1 MGLLPVK
8 KLPLKAVCVGNLTV
22 GGTGKTP
29 AVSWIARFFRAR
41 DIPVAILRRGYKRGS
56 GTGPAD
62 ETLLLME
69 QVPGVQVL
77 ESPNRVSGANR
88 AAASGAR
95 LVVLDDGFQH
105 RRARR
110 DLDVVLVDAADPF
123 GGGHLL
129 PWGMLREP
137 IQGLSRAHVVV
148 LTRCDQASEA
158 TQEDLESRL
167 KGLNLEA
174 PVIRTAHAPRRLLEA
189 AGGDTLDLKHL
200 VGKKIRAF
208 AGVARPEAFVRTL
221 EDLGA
226 HVERFH
232 AFPDHHDYKA
242 AEVESLMSRPGPT
255 WITTEKDWVK
265 IKGMLPEEPDLWIL
279 GIDLEILEGEELLER
294 SLLAVLAEEGC

>member
-8 KLPLKAVCVGNLTV
+8 KLPLKAVCIGNLTV

-29 AVSWIARFFRAR
+29 AVSWVARFFRER
-41 DIPVAILRRGYKRGS
+41 EIPVAILRRGYRRGA

-62 ETLLLME
+62 ESLLLME

-77 ESPNRVSGANR
+77 EDPNRVSGAR
-88 AAASGAR
+88 KAFEGGAH

-110 DLDVVLVDAADPF
+110 DLDIVLVDAADPF

-129 PWGMLREP
+129 PWGLLREP
-137 IQGLSRAHVVV
+137 IQGLSRAHVII

-158 TQEDLESRL
+158 TREDLESRL

-174 PVIRTAHAPRRLLEA
+174 PVVRTAHAPRRLLEA
-189 AGGDTLDLKHL
+189 AGGDSLDLKQL
-200 VGKKIRAF
+200 VGKKVRAF
-208 AGVARPEAFVRTL
+208 AGIARPEAFVRTL

-242 AEVESLMSRPGPT
+242 SEVDSLLNRPGPT

-265 IKGMLPEEPDLWIL
+265 IKEMLPEEPDLWIL
-279 GIDLEILEGEELLER
+279 GIDLEILEGGELLEKM
-294 SLLAVLAEEGC
+294 LMAVLAGEEC